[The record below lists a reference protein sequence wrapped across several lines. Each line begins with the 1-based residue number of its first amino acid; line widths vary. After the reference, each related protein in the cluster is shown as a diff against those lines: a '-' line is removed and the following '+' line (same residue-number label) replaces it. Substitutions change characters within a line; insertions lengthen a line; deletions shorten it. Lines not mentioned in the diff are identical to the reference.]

1 MENITYDE
9 FKKMDIRIGEIMEA
23 EEIAGA
29 DRLYKIKVNLGG
41 EERELVAGIK
51 AFYPKESL
59 PGKKVVV
66 LVNLEPRTIRG
77 IISNGMILAA
87 GLEDKSDLAVLISEK
102 NLPNGSKIS

>member
-9 FKKMDIRIGEIMEA
+9 FKKMDIRVGEIIAA
-23 EEIAGA
+23 EEIEGA
-29 DRLYKIKVNLGG
+29 DRIYKLKVNLGG

-66 LVNLEPRTIRG
+66 LVNLEPRIIRG
-77 IISNGMILAA
+77 VTSQGMILAA
-87 GLEDKSDLAVLISEK
+87 GLEDKSDLTVLIPEK
-102 NLPNGSKIS
+102 NMPNGVKIS